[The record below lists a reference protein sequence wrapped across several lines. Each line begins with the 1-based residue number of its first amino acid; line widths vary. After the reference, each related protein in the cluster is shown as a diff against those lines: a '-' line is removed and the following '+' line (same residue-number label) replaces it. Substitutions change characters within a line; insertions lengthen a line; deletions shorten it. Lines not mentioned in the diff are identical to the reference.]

1 MQNNAIQSVIW
12 PMIKDR
18 RNALILACLMV
29 SLATLMD
36 LVPHLVVYLAA
47 VQLFSPEVHLSRLY
61 GLAAIAFVAAI
72 VRLVFWG
79 RGLQITHGIAFTMTK
94 RLKLAMVAKLR
105 RMDGSFFAKH
115 PSGAIKKTVVD
126 DASRLENLVA
136 HNIPD
141 ITAAMLSPV
150 AAFLML
156 AWVNWKMALLSIAI
170 APLAL
175 LAYGVLM
182 RNAQSEWDRWHA
194 VEARANSSILEF
206 IRGVPVLKAFDRDA
220 DSLDR
225 VRDGVFGIRDLACDM
240 TQRTMGGWA
249 LVTTLFMGNLL
260 VVLPAGVAL
269 LVSGHATS
277 EELILFVLVGS
288 GILQP
293 LLKLTFLFG
302 SLQHNAAS
310 IARIQKLLE
319 APELNQTSAAQ
330 APDRGASMVFEKL
343 SFTYPGREEPAVK
356 NIDFE
361 LKPGTIT
368 ALVGA
373 SGAGKSTL
381 ARLAVREYD
390 PSEGQIRIGD
400 QSLSTLSADDRQR
413 SVAHVAQGTTLFD
426 ASVADNLRLA
436 KPDATIDELKR
447 VAKAAEA
454 LDFIEAMPQ
463 GFDTP
468 LGDTGRQ
475 LSGGER
481 QRLAI
486 ARALLKDA
494 PFVVLDEVTANVDPE
509 SERGIHAGLSELAKD
524 RAILV
529 VAHRLRT
536 IMEADQIL
544 VMEGGEITGRGR
556 HEALLQSSP
565 SYQQLWTDQEAAS
578 RWTLGGTSAC

>member
-1 MQNNAIQSVIW
+1 MQNN
-12 PMIKDR
+12 PMISVVWPAIKDK
-18 RNALILACLMV
+18 RNALILACAMV
-29 SLATLMD
+29 SLATLLD

-47 VQLFSPEVHLSRLY
+47 IQLFSPEVHLSRLY
-61 GLAAIAFVAAI
+61 GLAAIAFVTAI
-72 VRLVFWG
+72 LRLFLYG
-79 RGLQITHGIAFTMTK
+79 GGLKITHGIAFTMTK
-94 RLKLAMVAKLR
+94 RLKLTMVAKLR
-105 RMDGSFFAKH
+105 RMDGSFFADQ

-126 DASRLENLVA
+126 DTSRLENLVA
-136 HNIPD
+136 HSIPD
-141 ITAAMLSPV
+141 MTAALLSPV

-175 LAYGVLM
+175 LAYRFFM
-182 RNAQSEWDRWHA
+182 RDAQNEWDRWHA
-194 VEARANSSILEF
+194 VEARANSAILEF

-240 TQRTMGGWA
+240 TRRTMGGWA
-249 LVTTLFMGNLL
+249 LVFTLFMGNLL

-269 LVSGHATS
+269 LVMGHATP
-277 EELILFVLVGS
+277 EQLILFVLVGS

-302 SLQHNAAS
+302 NLQHNTAS
-310 IARIQKLLE
+310 IARIHHLLK
-319 APELNQTSAAQ
+319 APELSQPSSTK
-330 APDRGASMVFEKL
+330 APDPGASMVFDKL
-343 SFTYPGREEPAVK
+343 SFTYPGRNTPAVK

-373 SGAGKSTL
+373 SGAGKTTL

-390 PSEGQIRIGD
+390 PSEGQIRIGE
-400 QSLSTLSADDRQR
+400 QSLSALSAEDRQR
-413 SVAHVAQGTTLFD
+413 SIAHVAQGTTLFD

-436 KPDATIDELKR
+436 KPDATIDELRR
-447 VAKAAEA
+447 VAEAAEA
-454 LDFIEAMPQ
+454 LSFIEAMPG
-463 GFDTP
+463 GFDSP

-509 SERGIHAGLSELAKD
+509 SERGIHAGLAALAKD

-556 HEALLQSSP
+556 HEALLQSNP
-565 SYQQLWTDQEAAS
+565 TYQELWTDQEAAS
-578 RWTLGGTSAC
+578 RWTLGG